1 MREKTETMTLVA
13 GRTFQTA
20 VLALSWLWLSFDS
33 NLPANAEDWSV
44 DVRTGELSDQG
55 LVDVLNQ
62 FQEAAK
68 KSPVA
73 RQAELEKCYR
83 RCRSQYPDALENDVI
98 YVCQLMAAHRNAQAK
113 SHLDQ
118 KSKKEFAA
126 YWPTRRL
133 TIYLHATTDT
143 VPAIAKQL
151 KAFSSDLTSKE
162 HRPEVLEFN
171 AQWLGQALEGLQLS
185 APDNAEVAQIIDGCE
200 EQLKDHIDAFRA
212 GRQAAAD
219 LAQNLAPAKQANA
232 ATIEEGK
239 QEVQKEIDRTEDAIS
254 AKKAELQQAKQTID
268 AARPTYEQAAAPLQR
283 TMTFLAPQIQSAA
296 QEVARAEQDYAGET
310 KGNQGDRERARQ
322 KLLQAQQK
330 CSRLQG
336 EYSSAEQKYQE
347 ICTEFNQ
354 KYATELA
361 IVGIVPKDLRI
372 KGTGQKQNVK
382 ARDRLNQKQHATL
395 AFRAVDFL
403 RPDPNRIL
411 SDLADRVE
419 QK

>member
-1 MREKTETMTLVA
+1 MSPTP
-13 GRTFQTA
+13 GRSFLSVIFIRGLSVIFLGMMGSWA
-20 VLALSWLWLSFDS
+20 LADDAPPG
-33 NLPANAEDWSV
+33 NWSV
-44 DVRTGELSDQG
+44 DIRTGKLSQRELK
-55 LVDVLNQ
+55 DVLGQ
-62 FQEAAK
+62 FQAAAQ
-68 KSPVA
+68 KSPAA

-83 RCRSQYPDALENDVI
+83 RCHSEFPKALEIDVI
-98 YVCQLMAAHRNAQAK
+98 YACQLMAAHRNAQAK

-118 KSKKEFAA
+118 KGKEEFAV

-133 TIYLHATTDT
+133 AIYLHATTDA

-151 KAFSSDLTSKE
+151 EAFSSDLASKE

-185 APDNAEVAQIIDGCE
+185 APDHAEVAEIINGCE
-200 EQLKDHIDAFRA
+200 ERLKDQIDAFRA
-212 GRQAAAD
+212 GRQAAVD
-219 LAQNLAPAKQANA
+219 LAQKLAPAKQANA

-268 AARPTYEQAAAPLQR
+268 AARPTYEQAAAPFRQ
-283 TMTFLAPQIQSAA
+283 TMTFLTPQIQSAA
-296 QEVARAEQDYAGET
+296 QELARAQQDYAREANG
-310 KGNQGDRERARQ
+310 KQGDIEIARR
-322 KLLQAQQK
+322 KLQQAQQK

-336 EYSSAEQKYQE
+336 EYANAQEKYQE

-361 IVGIVPKDLRI
+361 IVGVVPKDLRL
-372 KGTGQKQNVK
+372 KGAGQKQNVK

-411 SDLADRVE
+411 SDLTDRVE